1 MCFCT
6 VISSHALLI
15 WSYKLAVTR
24 WQVFCCAVFFA
35 AGRPTLF
42 NLHNP
47 PRRFGT
53 GVCVYVGRA
62 RERFF
67 QEGSETT
74 HCAERCFSPRF
85 GFDRENPAER
95 KKKQIKGVH
104 KWIQGVEKI
113 HAFYLRCA
121 FRISPGKT
129 HVMTDDLKIIC
140 AGIKVKGSL
149 RSTWSWLIDWILS
162 DSLTLLL
169 LKDTGRVWAGCTES
183 WHIFSLLANG
193 LRRVLLTCLT
203 DAAPRGFHY
212 KPSSFLKGLLY

>member
-1 MCFCT
+1 M
-6 VISSHALLI
+6 H
-15 WSYKLAVTR
+15 

-47 PRRFGT
+47 PRRFRT

-74 HCAERCFSPRF
+74 RCAERCFSPHF

-95 KKKQIKGVH
+95 KKKNKSKVYINEYRV
-104 KWIQGVEKI
+104 
-113 HAFYLRCA
+113 LRKYMHS
-121 FRISPGKT
+121 ISNVLFGFHLEKT
-129 HVMTDDLKIIC
+129 HVMTGNLKIIC

-193 LRRVLLTCLT
+193 VRRVLLTCLT